1 MEVADAPQR
10 LGRSSVFA
18 AAVSTL
24 STVLQNAV
32 GIAGTA
38 VLARLLVPADFGLM
52 ALALT
57 LFAFVGSLSDF
68 GLPHAIVHHTSFD
81 PQHAAGLFRLNAG
94 LAGGLGLVMA
104 ASGPLVAWFYG
115 EPRIVALSVAVAGI
129 VFLASVLN
137 LHVAVMRRRMRFG
150 VIAVGDAVGLIVGTL
165 GAILA
170 ARFGAGV
177 WALVVLLAGQQLG
190 SAALCWQQSNW
201 RPTRERSPTYDRG
214 DASGLRRYA
223 RHVAAARVVANVG
236 RNIDRVFVGSLAGSA
251 ATGLYQKAYQWS
263 VLPVQ
268 QLHQPLLNVA
278 VSALSRLQR
287 RDVPRYRLAVR
298 QALTLVLGVTMPVVA
313 LLFVEARATI
323 ALLLG
328 GQWSASVPYFRVLCV
343 AGFAVGLGQATKWI
357 YLCEGRTRRQL
368 NWSVLSTPLMIL
380 AVGGGAFVGRRWLGD
395 AAMGVSCGF
404 TLGTLALLWPSLAY
418 CTADTHLRQ
427 GDLWR
432 PAVRPSVASLVAAA
446 ASYLLFEA
454 GGAPLHRVAAAAS
467 YVRLPTVGLL
477 FGTCFAAV
485 WLALPGG
492 RRALAEARGVI
503 GLLRPGG

>member
-1 MEVADAPQR
+1 M
-10 LGRSSVFA
+10 FA

-38 VLARLLVPADFGLM
+38 VLARLLVPADFGLI

-68 GLPHAIVHHTSFD
+68 GLPHAIVHHATFD
-81 PQHAAGLFRLNAG
+81 PRHAAGLFRLNAL

-115 EPRIVALSVAVAGI
+115 QPRIVPLSVAVAAI

-150 VIAVGDAVGLIVGTL
+150 VIALGDAVGLILGTL

-170 ARFGAGV
+170 AKLGAGV
-177 WALVVLLAGQQLG
+177 WSLVVLLAGQQLG
-190 SAALCWQQSNW
+190 SAVLCWQQSRW

-223 RHVAAARVVANVG
+223 RHVALARVVANVG
-236 RNIDRVFVGSLAGSA
+236 RNVDRVFVGSLAGSA

-268 QLHQPLLNVA
+268 TLHQPLLNVA

-287 RDVPRYRLAVR
+287 RDVPRYRFAVR
-298 QALTLVLGVTMPVVA
+298 QALTLVLSVTMPVVA
-313 LLFVEARATI
+313 LLFVEARAVI

-328 GQWSASVPYFRVLCV
+328 NQWASSVPYFRVLCV

-357 YLCEGRTRRQL
+357 YLCEGKTRRQL
-368 NWSVLSTPLMIL
+368 AWSVLSTPLMIA
-380 AVGGGAFVGRRWLGD
+380 AVGGGAWVGRVWLGD

-404 TLGTLALLWPSLAY
+404 TLGTLVLLWPSISY

-427 GDLWR
+427 DDLWR
-432 PAVRPSVASLVAAA
+432 PAVRPAAASLAAAVASFFAFEFRHAPLHAVAAA
-446 ASYLLFEA
+446 
-454 GGAPLHRVAAAAS
+454 PS
-467 YVRLPTVGLL
+467 YVRLPAVAA
-477 FGTCFAAV
+477 FFAVCFAAV

-492 RRALAEARGVI
+492 RRALADSRDVI
-503 GLLRPGG
+503 RLLRPGTKSQN